1 MNFAFD
7 LTSNPQGSTP
17 GRTDRASVPAMP
29 VFDNDMESNQFQDV
43 NFGDGDSFSTVPE
56 FEYHVQ
62 PSHFQDDGFVEGN
75 TAAGSDMSVGPR
87 FNASDLPTVRGFR
100 ARWRAQSQARC
111 DEMSNIGDD
120 GAESVPGSQSDVFTN
135 LETPDAKRQRTD
147 ISSAKDA
154 HDDKQDFQPAQLQNI
169 ARIANFEAMQ
179 RVRAHDIK
187 MPWEKGPLAPI
198 FGGPMPNV
206 PSVKSLI
213 PPTVGLVDTL
223 APAVL
228 TKQDT
233 PVQVGPISKF
243 AVKRIAAAK
252 CVVPEDEM
260 LARCLNQ
267 IKNLL
272 LLDLQGTEVGLT
284 LCNLAGGLDE
294 SVDVLQ
300 VLKDCFAKKATATI
314 LKRTSAL
321 WTLAGWMLE
330 NEQTTVWDITE
341 SQLYSYMCYLRDN
354 QAAPTKAS
362 HLVEAL
368 NFFDSTL
375 RFKKT
380 VCRTILS
387 PRVQGAAHA
396 MYLEKRKLKV
406 PQLTVAAVKALEII
420 CTSKTN
426 LLRSAISGALL
437 FCIFAAAR
445 WSDFARLENL
455 WTDRCG
461 DLVLVEAETSRHKTS
476 KSKEAKTR
484 LLPFTALGRFFLD
497 DSWGEC
503 FVSALNQIKVH
514 TGLSFLPSWNDRSG
528 TWSVSPMTT
537 AEASLFL
544 KEMLEP
550 ILGPEAVAQFSAH
563 SCKPTILTWCGM
575 TDILTREERTMMGHH
590 IEPTTKSA
598 TTYNRD
604 SQLLLQA
611 KVSKVL
617 DRIIHGQMDPDATRA
632 SRLNRLT
639 NTDQADNGDETSVES
654 DVEDTEVA
662 SIHSKVHLVDRPSVP
677 LGGPDEYTFVAHK
690 LTGTIHVLQEEETGR
705 LACGR
710 QKTVNM
716 KPVEPSW
723 IDDATAPFCIQCNA
737 VVKHHDAQT

>member
-1 MNFAFD
+1 MD
-7 LTSNPQGSTP
+7 WLILWHL
-17 GRTDRASVPAMP
+17 
-29 VFDNDMESNQFQDV
+29 QFWQ
-43 NFGDGDSFSTVPE
+43 NKTHQFKCAP
-56 FEYHVQ
+56 
-62 PSHFQDDGFVEGN
+62 FQ
-75 TAAGSDMSVGPR
+75 S
-87 FNASDLPTVRGFR
+87 
-100 ARWRAQSQARC
+100 
-111 DEMSNIGDD
+111 
-120 GAESVPGSQSDVFTN
+120 
-135 LETPDAKRQRTD
+135 
-147 ISSAKDA
+147 
-154 HDDKQDFQPAQLQNI
+154 
-169 ARIANFEAMQ
+169 
-179 RVRAHDIK
+179 
-187 MPWEKGPLAPI
+187 
-198 FGGPMPNV
+198 
-206 PSVKSLI
+206 
-213 PPTVGLVDTL
+213 
-223 APAVL
+223 
-228 TKQDT
+228 
-233 PVQVGPISKF
+233 F

-294 SVDVLQ
+294 SADVLQ

-321 WTLAGWMLE
+321 WTLAGWMLD
-330 NEQTTVWDITE
+330 NEQTPVWDINE
-341 SQLYSYMCYLRDN
+341 SQLYSYMCYLRN
-354 QAAPTKAS
+354 HQAAPTKAS

-368 NFFDSTL
+368 NFFDSKL
-375 RFKKT
+375 RFRKT

-396 MYLEKRKLKV
+396 MYLEKRKLKQA

-420 CTSKTN
+420 CTSNTN

-455 WTDRCG
+455 WADRSG

-484 LLPFTALGRFFLD
+484 LLPFTALGRFSLNE
-497 DSWGEC
+497 SWGEC
-503 FVSALNQIKVH
+503 FVSALNQIKDD

-550 ILGPEAVAQFSAH
+550 ILGPEAVAQFSSH

-575 TDILTREERTMMGHH
+575 TDILIREERTMLGHH

-617 DRIIHGQMDPDATRA
+617 DRIIPWADRSWRYQGVPFEPVDLQRAGWQWWRNIGRIRHRRHRSGFNTLEGPLGWQAVGA
-632 SRLNRLT
+632 SRRPRWVYVCGPQIDWNNSCAAGRRDGQVSLRT
-639 NTDQADNGDETSVES
+639 TKDSEHE
-654 DVEDTEVA
+654 A
-662 SIHSKVHLVDRPSVP
+662 S
-677 LGGPDEYTFVAHK
+677 
-690 LTGTIHVLQEEETGR
+690 GTILYWCCDCPLLHPVQRRCQAPQRPGMSASEKPAAPMWSLGK
-705 LACGR
+705 GDMKGV
-710 QKTVNM
+710 QKSSNNNCLINQLYKNM
-716 KPVEPSW
+716 ESL
-723 IDDATAPFCIQCNA
+723 
-737 VVKHHDAQT
+737 